1 MWTKAIAWLFGTPT
15 GRGVLIGLC
24 VAVGVGIAWLAFS
37 SHYESA
43 GYERCQREH
52 AKAQAKANS
61 EQARKNEQQV
71 NAGLGIAKNAD
82 ARAANA
88 ISEAD
93 KKSSDAKEDIKR
105 VYKEPP
111 TTAPLAIG
119 SCVHPLDERVQ
130 ERVDAAVRA
139 ANAAGR

>member
-1 MWTKAIAWLFGTPT
+1 MWTKIIAWLFGTPT

-24 VAVGVGIAWLAFS
+24 VAAGVGIAWFAFS
-37 SHYESA
+37 SHYESV
-43 GYERCQREH
+43 GYERCQGEH
-52 AKAQAKANS
+52 AKALARANA

-71 NAGLGIAKNAD
+71 NTGLGIAKNAD

-93 KKSSDAKEDIKR
+93 KKASDVKEDIKR

-111 TTAPLAIG
+111 TTAPVGIG

-130 ERVDAAVRA
+130 DRVDASVRA